1 MFGAKKERLYLSDIL
16 ENPAIT
22 YPTYYSVNKALH
34 ENEMFLDAVVAVH
47 MCDFKHYEVPRE
59 GSEIFASLHRGT
71 FVIYKE
77 QYVVGFFGTR
87 LMYLEPSGWK
97 GLQATEDIFKMEN
110 WLV

>member
-16 ENPAIT
+16 EDPAIT
-22 YPTYYSVNKALH
+22 YPSYYSVNKALH
-34 ENEMFLDAVVAVH
+34 ENEMFLDAIVAVH
-47 MCDFKHYEVPRE
+47 SCDFKHYVVPVE
-59 GSEIFASLHRGT
+59 GAEIFASIGRGS

-77 QYVVGFFGTR
+77 QYVVGFFGGK
-87 LMYLEPSGWK
+87 LMNLEPSGWK